1 MCQCLRKCNTRRP
14 PRWRRGCRGHCPSE
28 QQTVT
33 LPSSPHLN
41 MAAWDRSSVLPFPHN
56 IDPSHVADHICT
68 QNHVP
73 APVSRK
79 IISTFRWTIR
89 HSWPQQ
95 SLVIALGLGSGL
107 VHLARWGQLEV
118 AKSMDSPESKSL
130 TYGKFADVTFVTLQ
144 PALRPTKTRH
154 LHSSPGLPPV

>member
-1 MCQCLRKCNTRRP
+1 
-14 PRWRRGCRGHCPSE
+14 
-28 QQTVT
+28 
-33 LPSSPHLN
+33 
-41 MAAWDRSSVLPFPHN
+41 MAAWDRPPVLPFPHN
-56 IDPSHVADHICT
+56 IDSSHVADHICT

-107 VHLARWGQLEV
+107 VHLAGWGQLEV

>member
-1 MCQCLRKCNTRRP
+1 
-14 PRWRRGCRGHCPSE
+14 
-28 QQTVT
+28 
-33 LPSSPHLN
+33 
-41 MAAWDRSSVLPFPHN
+41 MAAWDWPPVLPFPHN
-56 IDPSHVADHICT
+56 IDSSHVADHICT